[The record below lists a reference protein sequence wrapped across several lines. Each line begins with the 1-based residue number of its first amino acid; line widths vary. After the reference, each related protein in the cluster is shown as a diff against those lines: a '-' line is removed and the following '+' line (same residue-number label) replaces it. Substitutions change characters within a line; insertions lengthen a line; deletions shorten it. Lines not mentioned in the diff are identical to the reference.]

1 MSSDPEWQLAFVLP
15 NLLLGE
21 SERSPSELTLG
32 LEGIAIVSPSDRR
45 VAEISTW
52 SVAANT
58 FLNSFHDGNR
68 KSLEPAALIVR
79 KDWYSDMGR
88 DPEPLI
94 SFRNAV
100 AIASILPFR
109 AHWEADG
116 WSGVSWSDSFD
127 YHPARLRND
136 GSKFDSWTPA
146 INSIG
151 FRTKELSLT
160 PDLRVPRPELRHAD
174 EALADR
180 LGRVWRLRYRRGRE
194 KRRAKKVFRSLEAAY
209 EALSVGFKNYAS
221 LYEIGLDTVHWT
233 TAIEV
238 LASPPNK
245 YVKLCDCIKLLG
257 RASCINDPE
266 LQERGHE
273 VRIGKDTTHVTL
285 PQRAYV
291 HLYKARSKFVHGDEV
306 SVDLLRPFGEDAPP
320 LLSLASTVY
329 RIALMAY
336 LEKHWPREPTPEPDG
351 ASLRELLAY
360 TLRENLGPYEDHL
373 LAAIGKSYWD

>member
-1 MSSDPEWQLAFVLP
+1 M
-15 NLLLGE
+15 
-21 SERSPSELTLG
+21 
-32 LEGIAIVSPSDRR
+32 
-45 VAEISTW
+45 
-52 SVAANT
+52 
-58 FLNSFHDGNR
+58 
-68 KSLEPAALIVR
+68 
-79 KDWYSDMGR
+79 
-88 DPEPLI
+88 
-94 SFRNAV
+94 
-100 AIASILPFR
+100 
-109 AHWEADG
+109 
-116 WSGVSWSDSFD
+116 
-127 YHPARLRND
+127 
-136 GSKFDSWTPA
+136 
-146 INSIG
+146 
-151 FRTKELSLT
+151 
-160 PDLRVPRPELRHAD
+160 
-174 EALADR
+174 
-180 LGRVWRLRYRRGRE
+180 
-194 KRRAKKVFRSLEAAY
+194 
-209 EALSVGFKNYAS
+209 SVGFKNYAS

-336 LEKHWPREPTPEPDG
+336 LEKQ
-351 ASLRELLAY
+351 AL
-360 TLRENLGPYEDHL
+360 HL
-373 LAAIGKSYWD
+373 SWWVVSIGS